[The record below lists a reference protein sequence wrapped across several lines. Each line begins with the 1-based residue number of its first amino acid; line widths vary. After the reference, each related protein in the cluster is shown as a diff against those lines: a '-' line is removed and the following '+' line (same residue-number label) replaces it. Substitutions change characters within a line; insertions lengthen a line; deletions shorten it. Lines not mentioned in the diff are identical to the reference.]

1 MNVFLTFLMTISML
15 LSLMMPVVARSS
27 TGDTPP
33 ANIVIF
39 KKVDVFDGKSPELLK
54 NVYVLV
60 KGNQIES
67 ITETQPTL
75 PTNSNVTEIDGK
87 GRVLMPGL
95 IDNHYH
101 TAFASGKMASFFTS
115 DPTLAYYR
123 AAREAQATLMR
134 GFTSI
139 RDLAGGMYGLR
150 QAIDQGL
157 VNGPRMWVSGAGISQ
172 TAGHADFR
180 NINEIPAAENNAP
193 NFMTRNNHAVV
204 ADGVAEV
211 QKRVR
216 EQLMQGASQIKIMAG
231 GGVSSLYDPI
241 DVSQYSLAEIKAA
254 VEAADNWN
262 TYVTVHAYTP
272 KAVRMA
278 IEAGVKV
285 VEHGHLLDEET
296 VQLMSEKGIWWS
308 LQPFLDDEDA
318 NPQTGMALIK
328 KQMTQ
333 KGTEQ
338 AYRLAK
344 KYNVKTAFGTDI
356 LFSNEGGVKQ
366 GKILAKLT
374 KWYTPNELLKM
385 ATHDNA
391 ELLALSGPRSPYQG
405 KLGVVEKGALADL
418 ILVSGNPIENI
429 QLIANPEE
437 NFKVIMKDGKIYK
450 NTLI

>member
-1 MNVFLTFLMTISML
+1 
-15 LSLMMPVVARSS
+15 
-27 TGDTPP
+27 
-33 ANIVIF
+33 
-39 KKVDVFDGKSPELLK
+39 
-54 NVYVLV
+54 
-60 KGNQIES
+60 
-67 ITETQPTL
+67 
-75 PTNSNVTEIDGK
+75 
-87 GRVLMPGL
+87 
-95 IDNHYH
+95 
-101 TAFASGKMASFFTS
+101 
-115 DPTLAYYR
+115 
-123 AAREAQATLMR
+123 
-134 GFTSI
+134 
-139 RDLAGGMYGLR
+139 
-150 QAIDQGL
+150 
-157 VNGPRMWVSGAGISQ
+157 
-172 TAGHADFR
+172 
-180 NINEIPAAENNAP
+180 
-193 NFMTRNNHAVV
+193 MTRNNHAVV

-231 GGVSSLYDPI
+231 GGVTSLYDPI

>member
-1 MNVFLTFLMTISML
+1 MKTTLTSFFASCLMLSMMNPT
-15 LSLMMPVVARSS
+15 VASS
-27 TGDTPP
+27 SETQGKS
-33 ANIVIF
+33 NFIIF
-39 KKVDVFDGKSPELLK
+39 KNVDVFDGKSPQLLK

-67 ITETQPTL
+67 VTGIEPLIPPGSKVTQ
-75 PTNSNVTEIDGK
+75 VDGK

-101 TAFASGKMASFFTS
+101 TAFALGNMASFFTA

-123 AAREAQATLMR
+123 AAKEAQAVLMR

-150 QAIDQGL
+150 QAIDQGIL
-157 VNGPRMWVSGAGISQ
+157 NGPRMWVSGASISQ
-172 TAGHADFR
+172 TGGHGDFR
-180 NINEIPAAENNAP
+180 NINEIPAAENNAA
-193 NFMTRNNHAVV
+193 NFIARNNHGIV
-204 ADGVAEV
+204 ADGVPEV

-216 EQLMQGASQIKIMAG
+216 EQLMQGASQIKVMAG
-231 GGVSSLYDPI
+231 GGVTSLYDPI
-241 DVSQYSLAEIKAA
+241 DVSQYSLAEMKAA
-254 VEAADNWN
+254 VEAAENWN

-272 KAVRMA
+272 RAVRMA
-278 IEAGVKV
+278 IEAGVKAI
-285 VEHGHLLDEET
+285 EHGHLLDEDT
-296 VQLMSEKGIWWS
+296 IKLMAEKGIWWS

-318 NPQTGMALIK
+318 NPKTGMAYIK

-356 LFSNEGGVKQ
+356 LFSPDGGVKQ
-366 GKILAKLT
+366 GKILSKLT
-374 KWYTPNELLKM
+374 RWYTPAEVLKM

-391 ELLALSGPRSPYQG
+391 ELLALSGLRSPYQG

-418 ILVSGNPIENI
+418 ILVNGNPLENI
-429 QLIANPEE
+429 QLIADPEE
-437 NFKVIMKDGKIYK
+437 NFKVIVKDGTIYK
-450 NTLI
+450 NTL